1 MAGAYKLGLIKE
13 TTDAAFGGRPRY
25 GFDVIGEIGKP
36 LVHLAFETREQAET
50 ARTQMADIA
59 ATALLIEP
67 LFAR

>member
-50 ARTQMADIA
+50 ART
-59 ATALLIEP
+59 T
-67 LFAR
+67 